1 MALFDVV
8 LFLHIAVAISA
19 FALSGVIHT
28 SEYLLG
34 RSSTAADA
42 LRMLKVQRLA
52 PLFAVL
58 ILLLLSLGSWLV
70 QLSEAP
76 DKFSF
81 SDPFV
86 STAML
91 VLLIA
96 FVDGPVILGQHAKKL
111 AGALAQSPDGS
122 ISPQARALMGNP
134 VPAIVSYGNT
144 FLVLAV
150 VFNMAVKPSLV
161 GCLASLLV
169 GLLIGVALGLRS
181 AGSVA
186 DPSVVPEAA

>member
-1 MALFDVV
+1 MSLFDVA
-8 LFLHIAVAISA
+8 LFCHIAVAIAA

-34 RSSTAADA
+34 RSSTAPEA

-58 ILLLLSLGSWLV
+58 ILLLLGLGSWLV
-70 QLSEAP
+70 ELSDAP

-81 SDPFV
+81 GDPFIY
-86 STAML
+86 TAL
-91 VLLIA
+91 VVLAVA
-96 FVDGPVILGQHAKKL
+96 FVDGPVILGKHAKKL
-111 AGALAQSPDGS
+111 GEALAQSSDGS
-122 ISPQARALMGNP
+122 ITSRARTLMSNP
-134 VPAIVSYGNT
+134 VPPIVSYGNT

-150 VFNMAVKPSLV
+150 VFNMATKPNLV

-181 AGSVA
+181 AGALAGRAVA
-186 DPSVVPEAA
+186 AESL